1 MITTVSSIMEKDLI
15 TIESMDS
22 VDNARQIMARKR
34 IGCLP
39 VMENGRLVGIIT
51 TWDIISSNPNR
62 LVADVMTAPP
72 IYVEPT
78 ASLWEAKEKMDKYCI
93 ERLLVVEKGQL
104 IGLITKTK
112 LYFEIAKHFD
122 MLTQLNKKD
131 YIIYEGVKLLKS
143 GKEVSLIFIDI
154 DGFGIIDKEYGHIFG
169 DLILKEVSDLL
180 KAKVPADCFLC
191 RYGGDE
197 FVVLTP
203 YKRDKCM
210 ELAKELLDT
219 ISQHDYSIKVNI
231 TASAGISGGRREK
244 SRFSVDYVDDIE
256 NLINLASLAS
266 TRAKRN
272 KVSLVVADG
281 FIPSKK

>member
-22 VDNARQIMARKR
+22 VDNARRIMTQYR

-39 VMENGRLVGIIT
+39 VMEGGRLVGIIT
-51 TWDIISSNPNR
+51 TWDIMSSHPDA
-62 LVADVMTAPP
+62 LVVDAMTAPP

-78 ASLWEAKEKMDKYCI
+78 ASLWEAKEKMDRYGI
-93 ERLLVVEKGQL
+93 ERVLVVKDGQL
-104 IGLITKTK
+104 LGLVTKTR

-131 YIIYEGVKLLKS
+131 YILYEGVKLLKS
-143 GKEVSLIFIDI
+143 GQEVSVIFIDI
-154 DGFGIIDKEYGHIFG
+154 DGFGIIDKEYGHVFG
-169 DLILKEVSDLL
+169 DLILKEISDLL
-180 KAKVPADCFLC
+180 KAKVPDDCFLC

-203 YKRDKCM
+203 YRQERCI
-210 ELAKELLDT
+210 ELAKELLKV
-219 ISQHDYSIKVNI
+219 ISQNEYSIKVSI

-244 SRFSVDYVDDIE
+244 SRFSGNYVDDIE

-266 TRAKRN
+266 TSAKRN
-272 KVSLVVADG
+272 KVPLMIAEG
-281 FIPSKK
+281 FIPSKM